1 MRIDIGV
8 ILEVIRLRLTYV
20 QSYYI
25 IYKSEYQD
33 KNKYAKLSQTKIAIS
48 AVALFIVSFRLYI
61 FFLSGEGINPDHGG
75 PMFLELEM
83 LGNMLKSF

>member
-8 ILEVIRLRLTYV
+8 IPEVIRLRLTYV

-48 AVALFIVSFRLYI
+48 AVALFIVSFRLC
-61 FFLSGEGINPDHGG
+61 S
-75 PMFLELEM
+75 
-83 LGNMLKSF
+83 SS